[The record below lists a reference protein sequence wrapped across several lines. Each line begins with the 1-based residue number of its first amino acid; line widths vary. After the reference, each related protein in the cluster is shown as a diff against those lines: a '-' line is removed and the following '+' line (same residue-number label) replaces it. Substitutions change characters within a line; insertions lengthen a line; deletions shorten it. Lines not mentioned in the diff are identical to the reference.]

1 MGEICSKYFSPGMA
15 NEYLN
20 HMRASWADMFWRYTH
35 QLQCFGLLLQAGIN
49 AGEIKPSNTAISG
62 HTMSHKM
69 LPQIETLTSPCS
81 LKDSG
86 FCKMCVSHA
95 ILLSNM
101 SNKVDLL

>member
-1 MGEICSKYFSPGMA
+1 M
-15 NEYLN
+15 N
-20 HMRASWADMFWRYTH
+20 TH

-62 HTMSHKM
+62 HTMSGNEHKM